1 MQKVVVFNCILLY
14 NRCMKSEKVNR
25 LLEWSA
31 TIVTVSA
38 ALATALDIDPLN
50 IYLFNLGS
58 ILWLI
63 WAVRIKRASL
73 VVVNVG
79 LLVVYVYGF
88 IVRL

>member
-1 MQKVVVFNCILLY
+1 
-14 NRCMKSEKVNR
+14 MKSEKVNT
-25 LLEWSA
+25 LLEWTA
-31 TIVTVSA
+31 TLVTVGA
-38 ALATALDIDPLN
+38 AIATALAIDPLN

-88 IVRL
+88 IVRMI